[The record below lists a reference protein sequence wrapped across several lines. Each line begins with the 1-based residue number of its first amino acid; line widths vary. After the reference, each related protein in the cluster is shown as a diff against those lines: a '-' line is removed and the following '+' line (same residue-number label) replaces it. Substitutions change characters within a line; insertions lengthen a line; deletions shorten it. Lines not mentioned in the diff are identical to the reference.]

1 MASTANSSTNN
12 NGNDGLL
19 IAAKL
24 RGPGPAKYKLPGAT
38 GYKNHD
44 GTKKK
49 MPAFSFGKRFTV
61 NHESCSPG
69 PAYIIPQF
77 ITRVGK
83 VAAPAYSLYGRQPE
97 KMANNTPSPGQ
108 YSPEKFAIPHKK
120 KAPSYSFGG
129 RFMGSKSDKSPA
141 PNTYTLPSMF
151 GAKQV
156 NGPSAPSYSICG
168 RPKIGGCYEDLQ
180 KTPGPGTYAPCHPN
194 INLAKGPAYSIK
206 GRHEIISEKT
216 ALPGPG
222 AYSPEKVWINKK
234 TGPSFSFGM
243 RHTEYIT
250 TVNDETEMATKRTV
264 QHHNNRMPVV
274 GSTSS

>member
-1 MASTANSSTNN
+1 MSRRTSTIDNSTEK
-12 NGNDGLL
+12 GIM

-38 GYKNHD
+38 GYKDHD

-49 MPAFSFGKRFTV
+49 MPSFSFGKRFSV
-61 NHESCSPG
+61 NYESCSPG
-69 PAYIIPQF
+69 PSYMIPQF

-97 KMANNTPSPGQ
+97 KHINFTPAPGQ
-108 YSPEKFAIPHKK
+108 YSPEKFPIPHNK

-129 RFMGSKSDKSPA
+129 RVLASKSDKSPA

-151 GAKQV
+151 GSKQIK
-156 NGPSAPSYSICG
+156 GPSAPSYSICG
-168 RPKIGGCYEDLQ
+168 RPKMGGCYEDLQ
-180 KTPGPGTYAPCHPN
+180 KTPGPGTYAPCAPN
-194 INLAKGPAYSIK
+194 SYLAKGPAYSIK
-206 GRHEIISEKT
+206 GRHEISDKNNG
-216 ALPGPG
+216 PGPG

-234 TGPSFSFGM
+234 TGPSFSFGC

-250 TVNDETEMATKRTV
+250 LINDETEMAKKR
-264 QHHNNRMPVV
+264 
-274 GSTSS
+274 STPPYKSSKLPSPTS